1 MRLKTKTLLDL
12 DAAGEIEISNYTF
25 LENGDI
31 VVEVSEKK
39 VIQLLN
45 ALVSSL
51 LSFSYRTLVVKLKI
65 VHEVTIKRL

>member
-45 ALVSSL
+45 ALVSGL
-51 LSFSYRTLVVKLKI
+51 LSFSYRALVVKLKI
-65 VHEVTIKRL
+65 VHEITIKR